1 MPEIFASILHDEN
14 DVMLCKNE
22 EHKVPRVQ
30 SAMEMMHECH
40 ASCHDSRKFYKI
52 ATEKLLVR
60 R

>member
-30 SAMEMMHECH
+30 SAMEMMHNVMH
-40 ASCHDSRKFYKI
+40 LVMIPGNSI
-52 ATEKLLVR
+52 KLLLKNYW
-60 R
+60 